1 MDTDFVSVTLSSHDS
16 PSRRPRRRWQPTLM
30 KGTYHHGDLR
40 AYAIRRGR
48 ELVAERGVDAL
59 TLRGLAREL
68 GVTAPALVHHFGSR
82 RELRAAVADEIL
94 NEACAW
100 ARDVAKRDPRR
111 LADAWLAF
119 AASNGHTYRFVSG
132 EGWRPQLARPN
143 GLYRGVAS
151 PRRALEDELVRATR
165 RFGTPRGRPELARA
179 LAVSTHGLALA
190 VLDGVP
196 ISPAQPPG

>member
-1 MDTDFVSVTLSSHDS
+1 MTRSDPTDLSVTPLS
-16 PSRRPRRRWQPTLM
+16 RVPRRRWQPTLM

-94 NEACAW
+94 REACEA
-100 ARDVAKRDPRR
+100 ARGEARRQPRR
-111 LADAWLAF
+111 LADAWIAF
-119 AASNGHTYRFVSG
+119 ATSCANTYRFVSG
-132 EGWRPQLARPN
+132 EGWRPHRTRPN
-143 GLYRGVAS
+143 GYHLGVPS
-151 PRRALEDELVRATR
+151 PRLALEGELVRASKR
-165 RFGTPRGRPELARA
+165 LGLPRGRPEIARA
-179 LAVSTHGLALA
+179 MAVAAHGVALA
-190 VLDGVP
+190 CIDGVP
-196 ISPAQPPG
+196 IDQSCWL